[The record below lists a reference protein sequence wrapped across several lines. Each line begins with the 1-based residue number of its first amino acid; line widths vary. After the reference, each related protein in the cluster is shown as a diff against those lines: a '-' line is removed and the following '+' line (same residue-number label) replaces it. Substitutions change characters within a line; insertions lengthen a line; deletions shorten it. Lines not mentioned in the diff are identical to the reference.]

1 METKKEKV
9 EVNSAKQAVE
19 ILRGMLLSEFKE
31 HFLVHLLNARNEII
45 VSEIVSV
52 GTLNA
57 SLVHPR
63 ETFRTAIVNH
73 TNSIIIAHNHPSGE
87 IEPSEDDRKV
97 TERLVKAGEIL
108 GIEVLDH
115 VIFTKE
121 AFYSFKEKN
130 LI

>member
-1 METKKEKV
+1 METKTI
-9 EVNSAKQAVE
+9 NTAKQAAE
-19 ILRGMLLSEFKE
+19 ISRSMLLDEFKE

-45 VSEIVSV
+45 TSEIVSI

-63 ETFRTAIVNH
+63 ETFRTAVVNH
-73 TNSIIIAHNHPSGE
+73 SNSIIIVHNHPSGE
-87 IEPSEDDRKV
+87 LEASEEDIKV

-115 VIFTKE
+115 IIISQTGFL
-121 AFYSFKEKN
+121 SFKEKN